1 MTWYDISMKDVLQQN
16 ASATIISV
24 AFLLAAAMLSYTFYA
39 IRALDNTLSVT
50 GSTKE
55 RVVADTAK
63 WGMNIERIVETDA
76 DVARGF
82 SQVAADMVQVKKFL
96 LAQGF
101 AETDIEVQ
109 PTITGDHYQDNGEG
123 RQVRKILV
131 SQSVSVTTR
140 TVELVAAAS
149 QKTIELAQK
158 NIRFNAQQPQ
168 YLISNL
174 PELRVKLIGKA
185 IEDAKK
191 RADSI
196 ASAMGQGVG
205 RMKSANNG
213 VVQVMAPDSTAVS
226 DYGEYDTSTKEKDVM
241 LSVKAVFVLK

>member
-1 MTWYDISMKDVLQQN
+1 MDYIQKNSFPLILG
-16 ASATIISV
+16 ASLII
-24 AFLLAAAMLSYTFYA
+24 AAMIASYALYS

-50 GSTKE
+50 GSTKQ
-55 RVVADTAK
+55 RVTADTAK

-101 AETDIEVQ
+101 AESDIDVQ

-123 RQVRKILV
+123 RQIRKILV

-140 TVELVAAAS
+140 TVALVEAAS

-174 PELRVKLIGKA
+174 PELRIALIGKA

-191 RADSI
+191 RAESI
-196 ASAMGQGVG
+196 AGAMGQRVG

>member
-1 MTWYDISMKDVLQQN
+1 MEQIQKNSFALILG
-16 ASATIISV
+16 ASLILAATIGS
-24 AFLLAAAMLSYTFYA
+24 FTLYR

-140 TVELVAAAS
+140 TVDLVATAS

>member
-1 MTWYDISMKDVLQQN
+1 MEHIQKNSFALILG
-16 ASATIISV
+16 ASLIIAATIAS
-24 AFLLAAAMLSYTFYA
+24 LTFYR

-55 RVVADTAK
+55 RVTADTAK
-63 WGMNIERIVETDA
+63 WGVDIERIVFEGELAQGYEGVTADA
-76 DVARGF
+76 KK
-82 SQVAADMVQVKKFL
+82 VKQFFIK
-96 LAQGF
+96 QGF
-101 AETDIEVQ
+101 AESEI
-109 PTITGDHYQDNGEG
+109 TIAPITTGEYYTGSGDN
-123 RQVRKILV
+123 QVRKTMVRQNI
-131 SQSVSVTTR
+131 SVSTKNVNV
-140 TVELVAAAS
+140 VESAS
-149 QKTIELAQK
+149 QNAVLLAQQ
-158 NIRFNAQQPQ
+158 NIRFSPQQPQ

-191 RADSI
+191 RAESI
-196 ASAMGQGVG
+196 ASAMGQYVG

-241 LSVKAVFVLK
+241 LSVKAIFTLQ

>member
-1 MTWYDISMKDVLQQN
+1 MEHIQKNSFALILG
-16 ASATIISV
+16 ASLILAATIAS
-24 AFLLAAAMLSYTFYA
+24 FTLYR

-63 WGMNIERIVETDA
+63 WGMQVERIVDTDA

-96 LAQGF
+96 IAQGF

-140 TVELVAAAS
+140 TVDLVAAAS

-196 ASAMGQGVG
+196 ATAMGQSVG

-241 LSVKAVFVLK
+241 LSVKAVFVLR